1 MFLERRL
8 FMRGWEMIVNDCRI
22 FRSRAG
28 RAGFMRRLAATTVLT
43 IAFTASAAQVSRAD
57 GSGVSFWLPGL
68 FGSLAAVPVQP
79 GFGFAGI
86 YYHTSVSA
94 PAGATFQEGGGIVA
108 GVKSNADLFPLFVSY
123 AFATPVLGGQFAIS
137 LMSPAGS
144 MNTGVSATLT
154 GPRGR
159 VISGARSDSL
169 AAMGDLY
176 PTASLKWN
184 QGVHNFMT
192 YLAGDIPVGAYSATR
207 LSNIGIGHGA
217 IDGGAGYTYLD
228 MQAGHEFSAVAGLT
242 YNFINPEMN
251 VQSGVDFHLD
261 WAASQ
266 FLSHQFFV
274 GAVGYFYDQLS
285 CDSGSGNR
293 AGCFESRVVGVGPQV
308 GFLFP
313 AGQFSGFLGLKG
325 YKEFDAQNRPSGW
338 NTWVT
343 VAFSPAGP
351 PPAAPIV
358 AKY

>member
-1 MFLERRL
+1 MSF
-8 FMRGWEMIVNDCRI
+8 NDRHV
-22 FRSRAG
+22 FRSKRG
-28 RAGFMRRLAATTVLT
+28 RAGSIRRLATTAILT
-43 IAFTASAAQVSRAD
+43 IAFTSSAAQVSRAD
-57 GSGVSFWLPGL
+57 ESGVSFWLPGL

-79 GFGFAGI
+79 GFGFAAI

-94 PAGATFQEGGGIVA
+94 PLGTTFQQGGGFVG
-108 GVKSNADLFPLFVSY
+108 GVKATADLFPLLVSY

-137 LMSPAGS
+137 LMSPVGS

-154 GPRGR
+154 GPGGL

-169 AAMGDLY
+169 AGSGDLY

-192 YLAGDIPVGAYSATR
+192 YLSGDIPVGAYSRTR
-207 LSNIGIGHGA
+207 LSNIGLGHGA
-217 IDGGAGYTYLD
+217 IDGGAGYTYFD
-228 MQAGHEFSAVAGLT
+228 KQAGHEFSAVAGLT
-242 YNFINPEMN
+242 YNFINPQKQ

-274 GAVGYFYDQLS
+274 GAVGYVYNQLS
-285 CDSGSGNR
+285 CDTGSGNLV
-293 AGCFESRVVGVGPQV
+293 GCFKSRVAGVGPQV

-313 AGQFSGFLGLKG
+313 AGEFHGFLGLKG
-325 YKEFDAQNRPSGW
+325 YKEFAAENRPSGW

-343 VAFSPAGP
+343 VSFSPAGP
-351 PPAAPIV
+351 PPAGSIV